1 MKPSES
7 SFRLQNMIKRAI
19 DDHKISREEYDQ
31 IIELTN
37 EDGHIDSQEKALLEQ
52 LQNMIE
58 NKEVRFSNK

>member
-19 DDHKISREEYDQ
+19 DDHKISRKEYDQ